1 MNSETIKVKI
11 KDKIIEV
18 GYIKEEE
25 IEQNVEPNSDLDK
38 TIDYSEILK
47 DINKYKVE
55 DYKDE

>member
-11 KDKIIEV
+11 KDEFIEV

-47 DINKYKVE
+47 DINQHKSE
-55 DYKDE
+55 DYQDE

>member
-11 KDKIIEV
+11 KDEFIEV

-47 DINKYKVE
+47 DIKQYKSE

>member
-11 KDKIIEV
+11 KDEFIEV

-47 DINKYKVE
+47 DIKQYKSE
-55 DYKDE
+55 DYKD